1 MKNDNNQPKKNQAD
15 IERLIIYIKQMI
27 TEVIKCVIRAEVH
40 RVAQRILKTHLN
52 FENTFEF

>member
-1 MKNDNNQPKKNQAD
+1 MKTTNQKKNQAD